1 MAEWSNFFV
10 AEAGASAAL
19 AGLIFVGISINLN
32 DLMRFPH
39 LLLHA
44 AGALTLLLVVLAT
57 SSLLLA
63 PGQSLH
69 TIGVELLL
77 LGTVSWLLGT
87 ATGLASVRQAAVTYR
102 RTSWIAVGMRQ
113 VATIPL
119 IAGGVV
125 VLTRGEGG
133 LYWLVPGFVGSFV
146 VALVDAWVILVEVH
160 R

>member
-1 MAEWSNFFV
+1 
-10 AEAGASAAL
+10 
-19 AGLIFVGISINLN
+19 
-32 DLMRFPH
+32 
-39 LLLHA
+39 
-44 AGALTLLLVVLAT
+44 
-57 SSLLLA
+57 
-63 PGQSLH
+63 
-69 TIGVELLL
+69 
-77 LGTVSWLLGT
+77 
-87 ATGLASVRQAAVTYR
+87 
-102 RTSWIAVGMRQ
+102 MRQ

>member
-77 LGTVSWLLGT
+77 VGTVSWLLAT
-87 ATGLASVRQAAVTYR
+87 ATGLASVR
-102 RTSWIAVGMRQ
+102 
-113 VATIPL
+113 
-119 IAGGVV
+119 
-125 VLTRGEGG
+125 
-133 LYWLVPGFVGSFV
+133 
-146 VALVDAWVILVEVH
+146 
-160 R
+160 